1 MSLSLSFEDASLF
14 SPVAQL
20 LLNELDS
27 EASNSQSVLDDFLL
41 GDYQLLIA
49 RSNGDAIGCTLYR
62 LDGLNELDIRC
73 LYVRSGYREQGVGK
87 SLLKQL
93 TAQVQLTTDKVL
105 VIRSQHLMVESLILS
120 LGLRSNSAP
129 RSYPSHLKASL
140 SPTPKVG
147 NLHIL

>member
-1 MSLSLSFEDASLF
+1 MLLSLSFEDVSLF

-27 EASNSQSVLDDFLL
+27 EAHTSQTALDDFLL

-49 RSNGDAIGCTLYR
+49 RNNGDAIGCISYR
-62 LDGLNELDIRC
+62 LYGLNELDIRC
-73 LYVRSGYREQGVGK
+73 LYVRSGYRGQGVGK

-105 VIRSQHLMVESLILS
+105 VMKSQHVMVESLIHS
-120 LGLRSNSAP
+120 LGLRSCSNPA
-129 RSYPSHLKASL
+129 SYPSHLKASL
-140 SPTPKVG
+140 SPTPQVG